1 MEVARP
7 PLNSEPRYESE
18 YSPRQTE
25 AARRVLIDLGQVLAA
40 FEDCLVVVGG
50 WVPDLLL
57 KEVEEPHVGSID
69 VDLAIDAEKLTE
81 GRYAKLVEALL
92 NTRRYKQAEE
102 PFKLFTMVDLNDG
115 DIPVRVDVDFLKSA
129 DINLRRSN
137 PKLMDGF
144 RPLDAAG
151 CAAAFSHPELV
162 VLAGQMPKGGFNTVQ
177 LRVASV
183 PDFLVMKSY
192 ALKKRDKPKDAYDI
206 CYCLDHFPG
215 GAVKIAEVWNVQPR
229 NKHVTEA
236 IEILKEKFSELGA
249 YGPSQVVEFHNS
261 AERGERERQQ
271 RRAFE
276 LVQHFLSL
284 TRGDMVTR

>member
-1 MEVARP
+1 M
-7 PLNSEPRYESE
+7 NNEPRHESE
-18 YSPRQTE
+18 YGPRQIE
-25 AARRVLIDLGQVLAA
+25 AAGRVLIDLGQVLAA

-57 KEVEEPHVGSID
+57 KDAEEPHVGSID
-69 VDLAIDAEKLTE
+69 VDLALDAEKLTE
-81 GRYAKLVEALL
+81 GRYARLVETLL
-92 NTRRYKQAEE
+92 RTRRYKQSEE
-102 PFKLFTMVDLNDG
+102 QFKLLTDVDLGDG
-115 DIPVRVDVDFLKSA
+115 QPAVRVDVDFLKPA
-129 DINLRRSN
+129 EVKLKRNK

-151 CAAAFSHPELV
+151 CAAAFTNPELV
-162 VLAGQMPKGGFNTVQ
+162 VVAGQIPKGGTNRVQ
-177 LRVASV
+177 FRVASI

-206 CYCLDHFPG
+206 CYCLDHYPG
-215 GAVKIAEVWNVQPR
+215 GAAKIAEIWNGQAR
-229 NKHVTEA
+229 KNHISEA

-261 AERGERERQQ
+261 TDLGERDRQQ

-276 LVQHFLSL
+276 LVQNFLSML
-284 TRGDMVTR
+284 PK